1 MIVSKYKIQLVKESA
16 KNYPQYDRKLFN
28 PEEVS
33 NLLFSLEVDREPVEV
48 FYLIMLDRRLKLIGV
63 SRLSTGTSNQAILD
77 RKSALQAALLANSD
91 SVMIAHNHPS
101 GDPKPSA
108 EDIATTEKLAEA
120 FNIFGIDLLDHLII
134 GHDGLYKS
142 LRAMGYM

>member
-1 MIVSKYKIQLVKESA
+1 MIVTKYKIQLVKESA
-16 KNYPQYDRKLFN
+16 KNYAEYDRKLFN

-63 SRLSTGTSNQAILD
+63 SRLSTGTSSQAVID
-77 RKSALQAALLANSD
+77 PKSVLQTALLANAD

-101 GDPKPSA
+101 GDPAPSA
-108 EDIATTEKLAEA
+108 ADISSTEKLAEA
-120 FNIFGIDLLDHLII
+120 FDIFGITLLDHLII
-134 GHDGLYKS
+134 GHDGTYRS
-142 LRAMGYM
+142 LRSSGYM